1 MAEQIKTVL
10 GRSSPQAGLARPLI
24 AKTRVLRAE
33 VVRDLGRFQDELE
46 ALRQAARQ
54 EVVDAKEE
62 AQGLRDRAREEGRRE
77 GLQEV
82 MEELA
87 RARAEYGLLQVKAEQ
102 DMVTLAFY
110 VAQRI
115 IGHAVEV
122 QPEVIRDIVGQALL
136 MARGKREI
144 LVRVHPDD
152 LSELEP
158 RRAEFASQLGGVPV
172 HFEVDSGIERG
183 GCAIDTESGRIDAR
197 LETQLEVLREALL
210 NG

>member
-1 MAEQIKTVL
+1 MAEKMNLIL
-10 GRSSPQAGLARPLI
+10 GRSSPEAQLVRPLF
-24 AKTRVLRAE
+24 AKARVLGAE
-33 VVRDLGRFQDELE
+33 VVRDLRCFQDEME
-46 ALRQAARQ
+46 ELRRAARE
-54 EVVDAKEE
+54 EVADARAE
-62 AQGLRDRAREEGRRE
+62 AQGLRDAAREEGRRE
-77 GLQEV
+77 GLKEI

-122 QPEVIRDIVGQALL
+122 QPEVVRDIVGQALL
-136 MARGKREI
+136 MARGKKEI

-158 RRAEFASQLGGVPV
+158 RRAEFASQLDGVPV
-172 HFEVDSGIERG
+172 HFEADPSLERG